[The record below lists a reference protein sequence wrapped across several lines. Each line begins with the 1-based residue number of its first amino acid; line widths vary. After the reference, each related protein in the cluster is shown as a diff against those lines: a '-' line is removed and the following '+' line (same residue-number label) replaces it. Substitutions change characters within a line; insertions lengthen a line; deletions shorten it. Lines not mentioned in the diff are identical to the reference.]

1 MLEGEEEAYP
11 GRKEVP
17 DRVVPGRPGN
27 HRQRVDDAGDTI
39 HTGLPGSWPK
49 KNYLSKIKAN
59 SNK

>member
-17 DRVVPGRPGN
+17 GRAVPGRPEN
-27 HRQRVDDAGDTI
+27 HRPRVDEAGDTI
-39 HTGLPGSWPK
+39 HTGLQGSWPK
-49 KNYLSKIKAN
+49 KNDLSKIKAN

>member
-1 MLEGEEEAYP
+1 MEAYP